1 MGSQKPILAGAK
13 PDLVAV
19 ILERSVAQQLALA
32 LAWALGSTGGGKSQ
46 EKGTLYTG
54 SFKGGDVGGKP
65 VLGAA
70 PQMAAADPAASSAK
84 KGAKKSSTKKSGAKK
99 STGKK

>member
-46 EKGTLYTG
+46 DKGTLHAG
-54 SFKGGDVGGKP
+54 AFKGGGVGGKP

-70 PQMAAADPAASSAK
+70 PKMAAAADTAASSGK
-84 KGAKKSSTKKSGAKK
+84 KGAKKSGAKK